1 MSLSIY
7 LCRPQL
13 WCNRETVDW
22 KHVSRKEIHLYGLP
36 TIRQLRLL
44 ERLLENTDSTGIQLS
59 AIPTSRPAAAS
70 RETLIYR
77 GQNACPKAASARKVY
92 GATAPF
98 LSRLD
103 QLTITVKGST
113 LSAVTD
119 IRNRWPSAATSNGLK
134 PTVSLGKAKSSCGK
148 DGSVESGP
156 GFIATAMSFSSSET

>member
-1 MSLSIY
+1 M
-7 LCRPQL
+7 
-13 WCNRETVDW
+13 
-22 KHVSRKEIHLYGLP
+22 
-36 TIRQLRLL
+36 
-44 ERLLENTDSTGIQLS
+44 
-59 AIPTSRPAAAS
+59 PTSCPDAAS
-70 RETLIYR
+70 RETLVYR
-77 GQNACPKAASARKVY
+77 GTEPLAQKQHCAWKVY

-134 PTVSLGKAKSSCGK
+134 PTVSLGNAKSSCGK

-156 GFIATAMSFSSSET
+156 GFIVTAMSLSSGET